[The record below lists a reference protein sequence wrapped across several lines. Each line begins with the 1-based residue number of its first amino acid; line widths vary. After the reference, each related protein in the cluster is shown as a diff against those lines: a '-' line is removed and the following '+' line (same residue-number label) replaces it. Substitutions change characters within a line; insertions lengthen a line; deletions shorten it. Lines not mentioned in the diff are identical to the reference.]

1 MKTVKLYFLQLLRT
15 CIILYCKWFKKPT
28 IQNIAPDP
36 IVEQSKIVYYNSILD
51 FNQRISNQK
60 RLMIDLQD
68 RKDFLERT
76 IYRLKTSVEQS
87 EERDQMICL
96 WEDDLKIVD
105 DALITQAEIL
115 QNLMLEYVQV
125 KQNGANT

>member
-125 KQNGANT
+125 KQNGTNT